1 MRDLEEAKFNYSIVQ
16 LDIMKIEKDI
26 WDNIQDNTKITP
38 VNDRYFSVE
47 DKTIYVQIKEDIALN

>member
-16 LDIMKIEKDI
+16 LDVMKMEKDI

-38 VNDRYFSVE
+38 MNDKHFSVD